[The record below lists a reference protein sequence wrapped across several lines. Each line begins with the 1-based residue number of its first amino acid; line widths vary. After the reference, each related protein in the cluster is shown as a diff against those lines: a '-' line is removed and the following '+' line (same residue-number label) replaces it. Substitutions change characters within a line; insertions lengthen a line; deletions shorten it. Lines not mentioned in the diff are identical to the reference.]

1 MFIQNIISLVTIP
14 HSAGSEAALESS
26 RYLFIK
32 PVKYESVTGIKKK
45 IDSCSNLQIILCLNV
60 QHRGGHTYT
69 YDEYLVLYCIE
80 Y

>member
-1 MFIQNIISLVTIP
+1 MFIQNIISLVTIH

-45 IDSCSNLQIILCLNV
+45 LIAAQIFKSFYVETFSIEEVILMLMMS
-60 QHRGGHTYT
+60 
-69 YDEYLVLYCIE
+69 I
-80 Y
+80 

>member
-1 MFIQNIISLVTIP
+1 MFIQNIISLVTIH

-45 IDSCSNLQIILCLNV
+45 LIAAQIFKSFYV
-60 QHRGGHTYT
+60 
-69 YDEYLVLYCIE
+69 
-80 Y
+80 